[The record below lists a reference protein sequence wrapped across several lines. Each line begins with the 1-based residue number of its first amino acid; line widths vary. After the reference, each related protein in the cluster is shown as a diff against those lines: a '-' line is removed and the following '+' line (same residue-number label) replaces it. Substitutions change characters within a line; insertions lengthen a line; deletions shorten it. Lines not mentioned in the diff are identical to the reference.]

1 MTRRQPFRPPPPQIH
16 ADPLRGN
23 PCDSHDPQRCVPP
36 LKGLRETLT
45 ASGSY
50 RALSPYGETLPSET
64 TGSPC
69 ALPQPIPNS
78 KFLIPNWSYT
88 FSAKERDPETGLS
101 YFGAR
106 YYNSD
111 LNIWLSV
118 DPMSDKYPSLSPYV
132 YCANNP
138 VRLVDPNG
146 EEVYI
151 LGDDVAAALE
161 QLQNQT
167 NLKLSI
173 GADGKLSCEG
183 SAETEIDML
192 ISQSIDD
199 ENITVNL
206 ITGKGKDFGDGN
218 VINCGG
224 GYGGNYYDDGK
235 VCTEQFVCPS
245 NLANLDML
253 VGDNKTGL
261 TMVHELAE
269 SFYGG
274 EIALSEKRSS
284 PQSRYENS
292 TYPRAHKKANKI
304 AGGDF
309 NHNLWF
315 FNKKPSFMD
324 DNTAKRFIPHIEI
337 WERRQK

>member
-1 MTRRQPFRPPPPQIH
+1 MKPTKLSKKNGANGQPY
-16 ADPLRGN
+16 
-23 PCDSHDPQRCVPP
+23 
-36 LKGLRETLT
+36 
-45 ASGSY
+45 SGIN
-50 RALSPYGETLPSET
+50 T
-64 TGSPC
+64 
-69 ALPQPIPNS
+69 IPNS
-78 KFLIPNWSYT
+78 SLLIPNWTRHPDHLGSSSWITFSNGKAVEHLHYLPWGEDFVRQKSTDWHAIYT
-88 FSAKERDPETGLS
+88 FSAKEKDAETGYS
-101 YFGAR
+101 YFGSR

-111 LNIWLSV
+111 LSIWLSV
-118 DPMSDKYPSLSPYV
+118 DPMADKYPSMSPYV
-132 YCANNP
+132 YCADNP
-138 VRLVDPNG
+138 VKLVDPNG

-337 WERRQK
+337 WERCQK